1 VDGRRTGSYERHR
14 PETTTLYAVVRDNLE
29 TLYAAVASGFDG
41 AALPPFVRRELEGY
55 LDCGLLCRGFA
66 RLKCQSCARPG
77 VVISAPLSVRE
88 AGFSLHA
95 ATRAGAADEQ
105 EREALL
111 KYILRPPLAT
121 ERLLPGPDG
130 LVRIALKKAFSDG
143 TVAVDL
149 DPLSLLCRLVAL
161 VPAPRFH
168 TVRYSGVLAA
178 ASKWRPLIV
187 PNPDRAGASPL
198 ASTSDQQSCGPPP
211 ECADAAR
218 YRP

>member
-1 VDGRRTGSYERHR
+1 M
-14 PETTTLYAVVRDNLE
+14 A
-29 TLYAAVASGFDG
+29 FDG
-41 AALPPFVRRELEGY
+41 
-55 LDCGLLCRGFA
+55 
-66 RLKCQSCARPG
+66 RPG
-77 VVISAPLSVRE
+77 VAISAPLSVRE

-105 EREALL
+105 GREALL

-130 LVRIALKKAFSDG
+130 LVRIALKKPFSDG

-187 PNPDRAGASPL
+187 PKHPTPDMDELEPRRDTHRLGRPLRNSDRLRPHELRLQHRLAVLKQHRNHLLEVRA
-198 ASTSDQQSCGPPP
+198 
-211 ECADAAR
+211 
-218 YRP
+218 